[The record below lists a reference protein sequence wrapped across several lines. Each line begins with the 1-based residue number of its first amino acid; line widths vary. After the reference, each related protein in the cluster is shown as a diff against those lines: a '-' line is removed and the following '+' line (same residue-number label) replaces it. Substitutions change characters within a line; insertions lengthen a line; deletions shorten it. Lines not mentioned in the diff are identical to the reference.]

1 MGSKATRKRAFAC
14 ALAAGALA
22 LAGCGGDDE
31 ASTSGG
37 GDSGGSAPTETK
49 EIKVGLGTIGP
60 RNDKSFSQSHVEGVQ
75 QAEKD
80 TPGVKLTSIV
90 DNLEDPTRRI
100 DAFKNL
106 APTNDLIIGGS
117 ATFNQTAEAVAPQ
130 FPDKHFIVST
140 GGTEK
145 KLDNVTSLVP
155 EEGQSAVVAGAVM
168 ASLTKTKKVGA
179 IGGAEI
185 PPTMISIAGVKAG
198 IADTDPSIAFSDTIV
213 GNFNDAAKA
222 KQAAQAMIDEGV
234 DQIFA
239 FLDAGVQGVYQAAEE
254 SGKDVNVYSIITLN
268 CEDSKTLVG
277 SAMQENKVMIS
288 QAIADF
294 AAGALEPGTVFYT
307 LKSPEIV
314 RFQLCPQWEEK
325 PEVAKIVEETTKRI
339 VDGDLE
345 VPADALNPRP
355 SFDFI
360 EK

>member
-1 MGSKATRKRAFAC
+1 MGLNGSRKRAVAC
-14 ALAAGALA
+14 ALAVGALA

-31 ASTSGG
+31 EATTGG
-37 GDSGGSAPTETK
+37 GGSGGSESTETK
-49 EIKVGLGTIGP
+49 AVKVGLATIGP
-60 RNDKSFSQSHVEGVQ
+60 RNDKAFSQSHVEG
-75 QAEKD
+75 AEKAEQD
-80 TPGVKLTSIV
+80 TPGVELTSIV
-90 DNLEDPTRRI
+90 DNLEDPTKRI

-140 GGTEK
+140 GATEK

-168 ASLTKTKKVGA
+168 ATLSKSKKVGA

-185 PPTMISIAGVKAG
+185 PPTMHSIAGVKAG
-198 IADTDPSIAFSDTIV
+198 IEDVDPSIEFSDTIV

-254 SGKDVNVYSIITLN
+254 SGKDIGVYSIITLV
-268 CEDSKTLVG
+268 CEDSEQLVG
-277 SAMQENKVMIS
+277 SAMQDNEAMIS
-288 QAIADF
+288 SAIADF
-294 AAGALEPGTVFYT
+294 AAGKLEPGTVFFT

-314 RFQLCPQWEEK
+314 RFELCPGFQDPAVTK
-325 PEVAKIVEETTKRI
+325 VVEETTQRI

-345 VPADALNPRP
+345 VPEDALNPRP
-355 SFDFI
+355 SYGSI